1 MICKLSGKIE
11 SLFGEMVEVC
21 TPGGVSYSVTVTKS
35 LYSTLNMNE
44 ECEIITEL
52 VVREDAWSLYGF
64 SNNNEKKLFKL
75 LTTVQGVGAKS
86 AINLLSELGESGV
99 QNAIVSGDVT
109 TLCSANGVGPKIAK
123 RIANELKGKVAGVS
137 TELVNT
143 QNNTVLDTV
152 SALTNLGF
160 KRADAIQVTEAV
172 MAEYEDKSNVTFE
185 ELIRE
190 CLKRIK

>member
-143 QNNTVLDTV
+143 RNNTLLDTV

>member
-143 QNNTVLDTV
+143 QNNTLLDTV

>member
-11 SLFGEMVEVC
+11 SLFGDMVEVC

-109 TLCSANGVGPKIAK
+109 TLCSANGIGPKIAK
-123 RIANELKGKVAGVS
+123 RIANELKGKVVGVS

-143 QNNTVLDTV
+143 QNNTLLDTV

-172 MAEYEDKSNVTFE
+172 MVEYEDKSNVTFE

>member
-11 SLFGEMVEVC
+11 SLFGDMVEVC

-109 TLCSANGVGPKIAK
+109 TLCSANGIGPKIAK
-123 RIANELKGKVAGVS
+123 RIANELKGKVVGVS

-143 QNNTVLDTV
+143 QNNTLLDTV